1 VTLLYRAVWQDSG
14 LNATSALD
22 EEFRRWCGT
31 KGFDVSQIPERGTAS
46 TPGGKTAQIR
56 RIESDSARAI
66 LCTLREEDGVRTWTT
81 TATAMSAG
89 GSQTFWIDLECVDES
104 NQRMDIAA
112 PRLVRALLTERG
124 VAPTYAGEN
133 VKPVVT
139 VVGPKECRALA
150 ERLTD
155 RGRRRPIVVFSPDR
169 SGGPGLTHDRAV
181 KTATDTAGV
190 AAVFVLMPDAER
202 ELQQFLPEGFWVYGG
217 AVRLYLPGLD
227 AGNIADAVRHQV
239 VSRRVIEVHP
249 RRAASIM
256 ARRIAQSEVHPS
268 VPVEWGLIQ
277 TSLRRPSEEEIRG
290 RVGELEI
297 QKRDESELLE
307 LLAVAELEVKE
318 KDLFIAALERRV
330 GLLEDQHIDDVAEIE
345 ELQREQR
352 SLKRMLKEMLDPRVG
367 NETQSV
373 RPEDLDVPSSVLDAI
388 EQARESLPFL
398 EIPKSA
404 ERDIDNLDEGYKGR
418 VWGEGVWEGLLALN
432 SYAAD
437 KAAGKPVHGL
447 HDWCERTGAWPKN
460 KLSMIESDT
469 VLQDAKLRGQRRFKV
484 STAVE
489 ADGFVIMVSHLKI
502 QVGGGNNIPRVY
514 FHDDT
519 DGATGKFHIGFVGPH
534 YLVENTKS

>member
-1 VTLLYRAVWQDSG
+1 
-14 LNATSALD
+14 
-22 EEFRRWCGT
+22 
-31 KGFDVSQIPERGTAS
+31 
-46 TPGGKTAQIR
+46 
-56 RIESDSARAI
+56 
-66 LCTLREEDGVRTWTT
+66 
-81 TATAMSAG
+81 
-89 GSQTFWIDLECVDES
+89 
-104 NQRMDIAA
+104 
-112 PRLVRALLTERG
+112 
-124 VAPTYAGEN
+124 
-133 VKPVVT
+133 
-139 VVGPKECRALA
+139 
-150 ERLTD
+150 
-155 RGRRRPIVVFSPDR
+155 
-169 SGGPGLTHDRAV
+169 
-181 KTATDTAGV
+181 
-190 AAVFVLMPDAER
+190 
-202 ELQQFLPEGFWVYGG
+202 
-217 AVRLYLPGLD
+217 
-227 AGNIADAVRHQV
+227 
-239 VSRRVIEVHP
+239 
-249 RRAASIM
+249 
-256 ARRIAQSEVHPS
+256 
-268 VPVEWGLIQ
+268 
-277 TSLRRPSEEEIRG
+277 
-290 RVGELEI
+290 
-297 QKRDESELLE
+297 
-307 LLAVAELEVKE
+307 VKE